1 MTSNG
6 TRTGPVD
13 PFGGTAFNGSQPARP
28 PGFPHTPGPPDAD
41 AKTLATLSIVFAFVF
56 APVGAVLGHL
66 ALTQSKQL
74 GRRQSRDRALV
85 GLSLSYAFILFA
97 VVALLLWAI
106 TGHSSSSSNTTQ
118 STATA
123 LPTQSVHLPQ
133 VETTVVT
140 PAPPARRTVN
150 VDELHA
156 GDCVEIQQTRPDPNN
171 ADTQLIKIFP
181 VNCQVRDGV
190 FRVDVISSSTNPC
203 TDEYL
208 TNPTNTIVACIAK
221 FKG

>member
-1 MTSNG
+1 MASNG
-6 TRTGPVD
+6 TRTGPLD
-13 PFGGTAFNGSQPARP
+13 PFGGPTFSGSQPARGLGLP
-28 PGFPHTPGPPDAD
+28 NTPRPPDAD

-56 APVGAVLGHL
+56 APVGAVLGHV
-66 ALTQSKQL
+66 ALSQVKHGT
-74 GRRQSRDRALV
+74 RQARDRALV

-106 TGHSSSSSNTTQ
+106 NAQSGLS
-118 STATA
+118 STAAQPTA
-123 LPTQSVHLPQ
+123 SAPPTQAAPIPK

-140 PAPPARRTVN
+140 RAPPVRRTVS

-156 GDCVEIQQTRPDPNN
+156 GDCVEIQQTKPDPNS
-171 ADTQLIKIFP
+171 ADTQLIKIYP

-190 FRVDVISSSTNPC
+190 FRVDVVSSSTNPC
-203 TDEYL
+203 IDEYL
-208 TNPTNTIVACIAK
+208 ANPGTTTVACITK

>member
-6 TRTGPVD
+6 TRAGPLD
-13 PFGGTAFNGSQPARP
+13 PFGGPTFNGSQPARG
-28 PGFPHTPGPPDAD
+28 PGFPYPPRPPDAD

-66 ALTQSKQL
+66 ALSQTKR
-74 GRRQSRDRALV
+74 GTRQARDRALV

-106 TGHSSSSSNTTQ
+106 IAQSDSSS
-118 STATA
+118 TAAQPTA
-123 LPTQSVHLPQ
+123 VAPPAHSAPIPK

-140 PAPPARRTVN
+140 RAPPVRRTVS
-150 VDELHA
+150 VDELHV
-156 GDCVEIQQTRPDPNN
+156 GDCVEIQQTKPDPNN
-171 ADTQLIKIFP
+171 ADTQLIKIYP
-181 VNCQVRDGV
+181 VNCRVRDGV
-190 FRVDVISSSTNPC
+190 FRVDVISSSSNPC
-203 TDEYL
+203 SDEYL
-208 TNPTNTIVACIAK
+208 ANPSNTIVACITK